1 MKNKLI
7 SDFKNSY
14 KKEKHPKIKGI
25 QIIEDKNN
33 FPISWLN
40 QQGYCEYSL
49 YLEYFEGIETKP
61 TQAMATGTVEHQRLE
76 DKFKEDAVPTT
87 FNEILEISREEIAI
101 SREMFVISPK
111 YGIRGFIDEI
121 WMTPDEFVVIDDK
134 PGKIAYP
141 STINQI
147 LAYCLAFKSMITT
160 KEYSEKR
167 KIKAAL
173 RERGTENIFW
183 MEEFDENNQKKI
195 ESLINRMHGLFEGSK
210 SFIPTKN
217 PNKCNKCR
225 FQSYCEHFQLLIV

>member
-7 SDFKNSY
+7 NNFENSY

-49 YLEYFEGIETKP
+49 YLEYFKGIETGP
-61 TQAMATGTVEHQRLE
+61 TKAMTTGTTEHQKLE
-76 DKFKEDAVPTT
+76 DKFKESAVITT
-87 FNEILEISREEIAI
+87 FDEVLKSSKEEIAI

-121 WMTPDEFVVIDDK
+121 WMTPDEFIIIDDK
-134 PGKIAYP
+134 PGAIAYP
-141 STINQI
+141 STINQV
-147 LAYCLAFKSMITT
+147 LAYCLAFKSMIIND
-160 KEYSEKR
+160 EYNEKR

-183 MEEFDENNQKKI
+183 MEKFDESNQKKI
-195 ESLINRMHGLFEGSK
+195 KYLINRMHGLFKGSK
-210 SFIPTKN
+210 PFIPTKN

-225 FQSYCEHFQLLIV
+225 FQSYCEHF

>member
-7 SDFKNSY
+7 NNLENSY
-14 KKEKHPKIKGI
+14 KIEKHPKIKGI

-49 YLEYFEGIETKP
+49 FLEHFKGIETMP
-61 TQAMATGTVEHQRLE
+61 THAMSTGIAEHQKLE
-76 DKFKEDAVPTT
+76 DKFKETAVPTT
-87 FNEILEISREEIAI
+87 FEEILESSKEEIAI
-101 SREMFVISPK
+101 SREMFVVSPK

-121 WMTPDEFVVIDDK
+121 WMTPEEFVIIDDK
-134 PGKIAYP
+134 PGTIPYS
-141 STINQI
+141 STINQV
-147 LAYCLAFKSMITT
+147 LAYSLAFKSMIDHDNY
-160 KEYSEKR
+160 EDKR

-183 MEEFDENNQKKI
+183 IDEFDENNQKKI
-195 ESLINRMHGLFEGSK
+195 KYLINRMHCLFEGSE
-210 SFIPTKN
+210 SFIPTEN

-225 FQSYCEHFQLLIV
+225 FQSYCEHF